1 MSVMHLKKAKKK
13 RILNKKKFI
22 DILYF
27 TFVVFISYLISLKLM
42 TSNKTNIKND
52 RYVDF
57 LLKKSYDK
65 KTNYRFI
72 VNESL
77 KLVSKI
83 DLKDPTTLI
92 DKKISNTKI
101 ENKKEEKEVYSKED
115 DYDSSLYDKITS
127 YISNSNN
134 VSDSPVLYIYNT
146 HQLETYSNSGVES
159 SGVTPNVMMA
169 AYLLKEQL
177 DKKGVK
183 TIVEDTNMEEFIKV
197 SGITSNKFYGSS
209 RIFMQNAVKKY
220 PSLKY
225 FIDLHRD
232 SISKD
237 ISTVTIDNKN
247 YARVLF
253 VIGTSNK
260 TYKVNEE
267 FSNKISDEINKN
279 YPRLSRGIFK
289 RETSNWPEAYN
300 QDLSPNSILIEL
312 GAKDNTMEEVLN
324 TIDALKE
331 VLPEFMKG
339 E

>member
-1 MSVMHLKKAKKK
+1 MSMMHLKKAKKK
-13 RILNKKKFI
+13 RILNIKRVFNILFFI
-22 DILYF
+22 
-27 TFVVFISYLISLKLM
+27 FIIFLSYLMTLKLI
-42 TSNKTNIKND
+42 TNNKLNIKD
-52 RYVDF
+52 KEYVDF
-57 LLKKSYDK
+57 LLDESYDK
-65 KTNYRFI
+65 KLNYKFI

-77 KLVSKI
+77 KLVSRI

-101 ENKKEEKEVYSKED
+101 DLNKEEKEVYSKED
-115 DYDSSLYDKITS
+115 EYESDLYNKITS

-134 VSDSPVLYIYNT
+134 VSDSPILYIYNT
-146 HQLETYSNSGVES
+146 HQLETYSNSGIES

-169 AYLLKEQL
+169 AYLLKEKL

-183 TIVEDTNMEEFIKV
+183 TIVEDTNMEEFIRT

-209 RIFMQNAVKKY
+209 RIFMQNAIKKY
-220 PSLKY
+220 PSLRY

-232 SISKD
+232 SINKD
-237 ISTVTIDNKN
+237 ISTVNIDNKN

-260 TYKVNEE
+260 TYKENEE
-267 FSNKISDEINKN
+267 FSKKISDRINKV
-279 YPRLSRGIFK
+279 YPRLSRGIFE
-289 RETSNWPEAYN
+289 RETSDWPEAYN
-300 QDLSPNSILIEL
+300 QDLSSNSILIEL

-324 TIDALKE
+324 TIDALQE
-331 VLPEFMKG
+331 ILPEFMKG